1 MKNAK
6 GFTLIELIVVIAIM
20 GILASAVFVAI
31 DPARRLHEARN
42 ARRWSDVANI
52 LDALLKYQADN
63 DGVHYANVSTSTL
76 TPEKYYVIG
85 SRKEGCRIGCTAQ
98 HTEETCA
105 DLSELPDN
113 YLGTIPKDP
122 VSGTDEFTD
131 YYISRTKNS
140 SLVIG
145 SCDPEGVE
153 SGGSGNPP
161 TIELIR

>member
-1 MKNAK
+1 MKNNK

-63 DGVHYANVSTSTL
+63 DGVHFEGISTDKME
-76 TPEKYYVIG
+76 PGKYYVIG
-85 SRKEGCRIGCTAQ
+85 SSQGDCRIGCTAKR
-98 HTEETCA
+98 TEKQCL
-105 DLSELPDN
+105 DLSSLPDN
-113 YLGTIPKDP
+113 YLGSIPVDP
-122 VSGTDEFTD
+122 TSGTQEFTD
-131 YYISRTKNS
+131 YYISRTVHS

-145 SCDPEGVE
+145 ACDAEGVE
-153 SGGSGNPP
+153 SGGSGNSPQ
-161 TIELIR
+161 IELIR

>member
-1 MKNAK
+1 MKNTK

-63 DGVHYANVSTSTL
+63 DGVHFDPISTDNIV
-76 TPEKYYVIG
+76 PGNYYVIG
-85 SRKEGCRIGCTAQ
+85 TSQEDCRIGCTAKK
-98 HTEETCA
+98 TERECV
-105 DLSELPDN
+105 DISELPDN
-113 YLGTIPKDP
+113 YLGIIPVDP
-122 VSGTDEFTD
+122 TSGTQQFTD
-131 YYISRTKNS
+131 YYLSRTENS

-145 SCDPEGVE
+145 ACDAEGVE
-153 SGGSGNPP
+153 SGGSGNSP